1 MYTALVGKPYEISFQ
16 YAEMMANKSARA
28 KGLSKI
34 ERMYFIGYVFIS
46 NCNTIFHFFD
56 FFRDNPEVD
65 IVGAN
70 VYNALLQKPKL
81 SNDSFTNCGLLT
93 HPRLL
98 SAKSCESIL
107 VCTGIYDPNI
117 HKINTKQPW
126 AIPTTIQLDAAE
138 AVTYILNKE
147 NII

>member
-1 MYTALVGKPYEISFQ
+1 LK
-16 YAEMMANKSARA
+16 
-28 KGLSKI
+28 
-34 ERMYFIGYVFIS
+34 YFL
-46 NCNTIFHFFD
+46 FFC
-56 FFRDNPEVD
+56 RDNPEVD

-70 VYNALLQKPKL
+70 VYNALLQKSKS
-81 SNDSFTNCGLLT
+81 SNDSYTNCGLLA

-107 VCTGIYDPNI
+107 VCTGVYVPNV

-138 AVTYILNKE
+138 AVNYILTKE
-147 NII
+147 NIN

>member
-1 MYTALVGKPYEISFQ
+1 
-16 YAEMMANKSARA
+16 
-28 KGLSKI
+28 
-34 ERMYFIGYVFIS
+34 
-46 NCNTIFHFFD
+46 
-56 FFRDNPEVD
+56 VD

-70 VYNALLQKPKL
+70 LYNALLQKTKSP
-81 SNDSFTNCGLLT
+81 NDSFTGCGLLA

-117 HKINTKQPW
+117 HKINAKQSW
-126 AIPTTIQLDAAE
+126 AIPTTIKLDASD
-138 AVTYILNKE
+138 AVTYVLTKE

>member
-1 MYTALVGKPYEISFQ
+1 MFFYIIIIILFKY
-16 YAEMMANKSARA
+16 
-28 KGLSKI
+28 L
-34 ERMYFIGYVFIS
+34 
-46 NCNTIFHFFD
+46 IFSVPFFS
-56 FFRDNPEVD
+56 RDNPEVD

-70 VYNALLQKPKL
+70 LYNALLQKAK
-81 SNDSFTNCGLLT
+81 SSSDSFTNCGLLA

-107 VCTGIYDPNI
+107 VCTGVYDPNK

-126 AIPTTIQLDAAE
+126 AVPTTIQLDVAE
-138 AVTYILNKE
+138 AIIYVLTKE

>member
-1 MYTALVGKPYEISFQ
+1 MLKVNQKLNECISLGIFLYQ
-16 YAEMMANKSARA
+16 
-28 KGLSKI
+28 I
-34 ERMYFIGYVFIS
+34 VIQYFIFSI
-46 NCNTIFHFFD
+46 

-81 SNDSFTNCGLLT
+81 SNDSFTNCGLLA

-138 AVTYILNKE
+138 AVNHILNKE